1 MQFSRATSAGYLI
14 NDLARRFAGALQTR
28 IKPMGLSTGVFPI
41 MVQLW
46 EEDGLTQAELV
57 RRIGIEQATMAN
69 TLARMQ
75 RNGLIDRR
83 PSRADGR
90 AHEVRLTEKGQK
102 LEAPAIEAALTVNA
116 SALSGLSPDERAQFL
131 ELLSKTIATFDDAAE
146 TAHAKWPAPE
156 DVPNR

>member
-1 MQFSRATSAGYLI
+1 MQFSRSTSAGYLI
-14 NDLARRFAGALQTR
+14 NDLARRYAAALQTR

-75 RNGLIDRR
+75 RDGLIDRR
-83 PSRADGR
+83 PSEADGR
-90 AHEVRLTEKGQK
+90 AQEVRLTEKGRS
-102 LEAPAIEAALTVNA
+102 LRAPAIDAALSVNA
-116 SALSGLSPDERAQFL
+116 NALSAFSDEERAQFL
-131 ELLSKTIATFDDAAE
+131 ELLSKAIDTFDDAAE
-146 TAHAKWPAPE
+146 RPPSQ
-156 DVPNR
+156 R